1 MTKVYI
7 SLEKTDLQE
16 WCDIYLLTY
25 FWLFPRNFQRAMTYV
40 IVTRC
45 LGDLVTKPDK
55 LITTKPASKP
65 TKVRNQTYLTKMTL
79 TRFIMKTFS
88 LYFKEEK
95 NPRLKNFNWSSWTMR
110 GKKSRDCSLLFE
122 RIIIVF
128 TNFNSSLPIK
138 SIHLRPPLIL
148 MPSVFQQHRHLRNR
162 LYGIKM
168 DYIQWSG
175 LGPVEIQWHIP
186 SPQQ

>member
-7 SLEKTDLQE
+7 SLEKTDLHE
-16 WCDIYLLTY
+16 WCDISLLTY
-25 FWLFPRNFQRAMTYV
+25 FWLFPSNFQRAMTNV

-45 LGDLVTKPDK
+45 LRVLVTKPDK
-55 LITTKPASKP
+55 IITTKPASK
-65 TKVRNQTYLTKMTL
+65 VRNQLYLTKMTP

-88 LYFKEEK
+88 WYFREEK
-95 NPRLKNFNWSSWTMR
+95 IPDLRISIDLLKRWEVKIS
-110 GKKSRDCSLLFE
+110 GLLFE
-122 RIIIVF
+122 RIISVS

-138 SIHLRPPLIL
+138 SIHLRPSLIL

-168 DYIQWSG
+168 DHIQWSG

-186 SPQQ
+186 SPQR

>member
-1 MTKVYI
+1 MVRYFFAYLFLTFPAQFSKSHDLCYCHAMSRRLGYKARQNNNNET
-7 SLEKTDLQE
+7 SLES
-16 WCDIYLLTY
+16 
-25 FWLFPRNFQRAMTYV
+25 P
-40 IVTRC
+40 
-45 LGDLVTKPDK
+45 
-55 LITTKPASKP
+55 
-65 TKVRNQTYLTKMTL
+65 NQLYLTKMTL
-79 TRFIMKTFS
+79 TRFIIKTFS
-88 LYFKEEK
+88 WYFREEK
-95 NPRLKNFNWSSWTMR
+95 IPDWRISIDLLKRWEVKISE
-110 GKKSRDCSLLFE
+110 LLFE

-138 SIHLRPPLIL
+138 SIHLRPSLML

-168 DYIQWSG
+168 DHIQWSG

>member
-1 MTKVYI
+1 MVRYLFAYLFLTFPKQF
-7 SLEKTDLQE
+7 SKSHDLCYCHE
-16 WCDIYLLTY
+16 MS
-25 FWLFPRNFQRAMTYV
+25 RR
-40 IVTRC
+40 
-45 LGDLVTKPDK
+45 LGYKARQI
-55 LITTKPASKP
+55 ITTKPASKP
-65 TKVRNQTYLTKMTL
+65 TKVRNQSYLTKMTL

>member
-1 MTKVYI
+1 MTEFYI
-7 SLEKTDLQE
+7 LLEKTDLYE
-16 WCDIYLLTY
+16 WCDISLLTY

-55 LITTKPASKP
+55 IITTKPASK
-65 TKVRNQTYLTKMTL
+65 VRNQLYLTKMTL
-79 TRFIMKTFS
+79 TRFIIKTFS
-88 LYFKEEK
+88 WYFREEK
-95 NPRLKNFNWSSWTMR
+95 IPDWRISIDLLKRREVKIS
-110 GKKSRDCSLLFE
+110 GLLFE
-122 RIIIVF
+122 RINSVS

-138 SIHLRPPLIL
+138 SIHLRPSLML

-162 LYGIKM
+162 L
-168 DYIQWSG
+168 QWSG

-186 SPQQ
+186 SPQR

>member
-1 MTKVYI
+1 MTKFYI
-7 SLEKTDLQE
+7 SLEKTDLYE
-16 WCDIYLLTY
+16 WCDISLLTY

-55 LITTKPASKP
+55 IITTKPASK
-65 TKVRNQTYLTKMTL
+65 VRNQLYLTKMIL
-79 TRFIMKTFS
+79 TRFIIKTFS
-88 LYFKEEK
+88 WYFREEK
-95 NPRLKNFNWSSWTMR
+95 IPDWRISIDLLKRWEVKIS
-110 GKKSRDCSLLFE
+110 GLLFE
-122 RIIIVF
+122 RIISVS

-138 SIHLRPPLIL
+138 SIHLRPSLML

-168 DYIQWSG
+168 DHIQWSG

-186 SPQQ
+186 SPQK